1 MRLARA
7 GLPFATQRRGRE
19 EEEADIAQLL
29 LRYGVAADEAA
40 AGRQAASKTLSI
52 MTAARVERNLEVLC
66 FLGWDTQQVSPA
78 TILHAG
84 PNLVSRTAFCR
95 AHGYALL
102 ITAVCG
108 TATCCN
114 AVPLLG
120 LQSEAPKAQ

>member
-29 LRYGVAADEAA
+29 LRYGGAADEAA

-66 FLGWDTQQVSPA
+66 FLGWDTQQMSPTA
-78 TILHAG
+78 LTLAG
-84 PNLVSRTAFCR
+84 PKLVSRTAFCR

-102 ITAVCG
+102 STGVCCK
-108 TATCCN
+108 AACYN
-114 AVPLLG
+114 AAPPLG
-120 LQSEAPKAQ
+120 LQVEASRAQ